1 MVFIMRYI
9 VDRFEGNIAVCEDE
23 NKKLIHI
30 PKYKLPL
37 ETKEG
42 DCLIEEDGFFRID
55 DLQTASRKEYLK
67 KKMDRLFE

>member
-1 MVFIMRYI
+1 MRYI

-23 NKKLIHI
+23 NKNFINI

-42 DCLIEEDGFFRID
+42 DCLVEKYGFFKID
-55 DLQTASRKEYLK
+55 VEETVSRKDRIK
-67 KKMDRLFE
+67 KKMENLFE